1 MRGFFYIHSMIE
13 SEQKKQPIKLVLI
26 ALLMMVVLNFPL
38 LSIANQPLLIAGI
51 PLLYWYVFIW
61 WGTIVLLA
69 GIIVHRKFAA

>member
-38 LSIANQPLLIAGI
+38 LSIANQPMLIAGI

-69 GIIVHRKFAA
+69 GIIVHQKYAA